1 MISRFCFNISFQD
14 NVKNFF
20 SIPFYKKRDEDENLK
35 NELLKIYNH
44 SKFYFFDYGRTAL
57 YELLLQ
63 IKEKTDKKKILVN
76 SLTLFEVVNVI
87 IYSGFQPV
95 FIDNKNKSFETKIDL
110 NDYQRD
116 INDIA
121 AIIVTHLNGINSNI
135 FNITKQIS
143 DHNKN
148 NEKIYLI
155 EDCAVSLGA
164 EINSKNVGTFGDYS
178 FLSFNL
184 MKNLTSYTGGVLIDN
199 FNNIKDINKK
209 NYKELSKFNILSKII
224 FTLTLQILNSKIF
237 FRIFFQI
244 IKLSHKFSINFFLKK
259 YRTDFEV
266 IISNK
271 FPNKFS
277 YYMHPFQKKILLN
290 QFKSMENQ
298 HLSRIRKSE
307 TYYNNL
313 KDINGLSFPQIKF
326 TKENIFLDFPILC
339 SSKNV
344 KKSLFNFLLNNN
356 IDVKNY
362 YYKNCSEEKIYNS
375 NFICKNAMHI
385 SDSIIML
392 PVRKNIDDNYQ
403 KLIIHHIKNFFSK

>member
-1 MISRFCFNISFQD
+1 MTIQ
-14 NVKNFF
+14 K
-20 SIPFYKKRDEDENLK
+20 
-35 NELLKIYNH
+35 
-44 SKFYFFDYGRTAL
+44 
-57 YELLLQ
+57 
-63 IKEKTDKKKILVN
+63 
-76 SLTLFEVVNVI
+76 
-87 IYSGFQPV
+87 
-95 FIDNKNKSFETKIDL
+95 
-110 NDYQRD
+110 
-116 INDIA
+116 
-121 AIIVTHLNGINSNI
+121 
-135 FNITKQIS
+135 
-143 DHNKN
+143 
-148 NEKIYLI
+148 LI
-155 EDCAVSLGA
+155 
-164 EINSKNVGTFGDYS
+164 
-178 FLSFNL
+178 
-184 MKNLTSYTGGVLIDN
+184 
-199 FNNIKDINKK
+199 
-209 NYKELSKFNILSKII
+209 ILSKII

-339 SSKNV
+339 SSKNI